1 MSKKAEELA
10 GKIGYTDLERGR
22 IAALID
28 AELVKEREACA
39 ERFKNRIEKWT
50 PNSDYGKELKQVL
63 LVDGVEC
70 ILEGGE

>member
-1 MSKKAEELA
+1 MSKKAEDLA
-10 GKIGYTDLERGR
+10 EKIGYTDLEKGR
-22 IAALID
+22 IASLID
-28 AELVKEREACA
+28 AELIKEREACA